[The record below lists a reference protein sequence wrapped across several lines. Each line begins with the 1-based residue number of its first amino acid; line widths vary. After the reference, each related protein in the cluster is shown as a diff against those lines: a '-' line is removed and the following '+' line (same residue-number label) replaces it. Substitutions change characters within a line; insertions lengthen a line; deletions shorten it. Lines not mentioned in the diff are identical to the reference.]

1 MKRTGKVK
9 FINTEDEGVDMILS
23 FAIEDEN
30 PVYVKSLILL
40 RTPKYEPFLLE
51 HERGVDVSLERVTAE
66 DDRILLKTV
75 KWGKGKVLIEDE
87 KTTYEIDISAVS
99 EEDVQQAKQLLVKMN
114 FDSRFTM
121 ENG

>member
-9 FINTEDEGVDMILS
+9 FINTEDEGVDMIVS

-51 HERGVDVSLERVTAE
+51 HERGVDVSLEGVTAE
-66 DDRILLKTV
+66 EDCILLKTV
-75 KWGKGKVLIEDE
+75 TWGKGKVLIEDD
-87 KTTYEIDISAVS
+87 KTTYELDISAVS
-99 EEDVQQAKQLLVKMN
+99 DEDIHRTKQLLVKMN